1 MSGIC
6 KICLSPY
13 RDEIVKAWK
22 NHFPRKLLYEKYKP
36 IIWGKSKLTFE
47 SFAQSMMR
55 HGKHNPPG
63 VVVVGDGS
71 PSVKRDTMGIAK
83 MITELYAKKVEGMT
97 PDDITTKDYVAVNKL
112 LIEEKKLKLD
122 QNEQMMALASL
133 FGVPEILSG
142 VAVDPTIAPS
152 TIPSAVVG
160 EEEHV
165 RLGPQE
171 DIGNQP

>member
-1 MSGIC
+1 MTQIC

-13 RDEIVKAWK
+13 RDELVKAWK
-22 NHFPRKLLYEKYKP
+22 NHFPRKLLWEKYGAK
-36 IIWGKSKLTFE
+36 IWGKKVPTFE
-47 SFAQSMMR
+47 SFAQALMR
-55 HGKHNPPG
+55 HGQHNPPG
-63 VVVVGDGS
+63 VVVVGES
-71 PSVKRDTMGIAK
+71 ATARKDTMGIAK

-142 VAVDPTIAPS
+142 VAVDPTVVPS